1 MLYIEYGIILSKI
14 TKNENKILNFLYGF
28 LLITGINQ
36 IILTPCILLHTS
48 FSIAFYTTLVIDF
61 ALVLIS
67 FKIKDSKT
75 NNLKKGQTLLNSIVC
90 LVVVVQMILITIAYK
105 QNADDSFY
113 VSLSTGSI
121 DSKAIYMEEPSMG
134 YSAEE
139 TLLSP
144 TELLPT
150 IELQIAIYSKIANVN
165 PAIMCHS
172 ILPMIMIFIA
182 YLAFYQFAK
191 SFMDEKNAKIFLIIL
206 SVIFLFTGFST
217 KFRTGCLLI
226 KPWQGKAILLNIGI
240 PIILACLIRMDKNI
254 KREDVIILA
263 IANLFSMSLS
273 STAIFLVPFIYL
285 AFGILKLIKWK
296 WKDILWL
303 IISFI
308 PIILYVLI
316 YINMNQNV
324 QEAFAVPK
332 DEVSIIESLKD
343 YNSYIYLIYYVIST
357 IIIMIIGNAQ
367 SKRYFGYVQLI
378 NLVTIWNPIFSNI
391 IAKYF
396 TSSAI
401 FWRVLWLLPIEF
413 AIAYSV
419 VLIIQ
424 KNKNEKVKIITA
436 IIAIIILIIP
446 GKFVY
451 KNGLTENLENIP
463 QYIINQTNYI
473 LEKGKDDDK
482 IVVFAVDSME
492 PSHSTTM
499 RQISSKIELIFS
511 RGLYIDKV
519 KNKQIIEERRN
530 LIQLY
535 SQDYRYTIEEFNEIV
550 KKQNIDWMIIKSED
564 NKLIDYLN
572 QSCLQK
578 DCEMDGYTLYRNI
591 LM

>member
-1 MLYIEYGIILSKI
+1 M
-14 TKNENKILNFLYGF
+14 
-28 LLITGINQ
+28 NQ

-48 FSIAFYTTLVIDF
+48 FSIAFYATILIDILLIIISFIISNIRIRKNAKKQENKASAKCKNSIITLVMI
-61 ALVLIS
+61 I
-67 FKIKDSKT
+67 II
-75 NNLKKGQTLLNSIVC
+75 GI
-90 LVVVVQMILITIAYK
+90 QMILATIVYK

-113 VSLSTGSI
+113 VSLSTASI
-121 DSKAIYMEEPSMG
+121 DSESIYMEEPSMG

-165 PAIMCHS
+165 PAVMCHS
-172 ILPMIMIFIA
+172 VLPMIMIFIA
-182 YLAFYQFAK
+182 YIAFYQFAK

-254 KREDVIILA
+254 KKEDVIILA
-263 IANLFSMSLS
+263 ISNLFSMSLS
-273 STAIFLVPFIYL
+273 STAIFLVPFMYL
-285 AFGILKLIKWK
+285 AFGILKLIRWK

-308 PIILYVLI
+308 PIIIYVLI
-316 YINMNQNV
+316 YISMNQNV

-332 DEVSIIESLKD
+332 EEVSIIESLKY
-343 YNSYIYLIYYVIST
+343 YNSYIYLIYYIIST
-357 IIIMIIGNAQ
+357 IIIMIMGNTQ
-367 SKRYFGYVQLI
+367 SKRYFGYIQLI
-378 NLVTIWNPIFSNI
+378 NLMTIWNPIFSNI

-413 AIAYSV
+413 AISYAI

-424 KNKNEKVKIITA
+424 KTKNTKVQLATI
-436 IIAIIILIIP
+436 IIAIFILIIP

-451 KNGLTENLENIP
+451 KNDLTDNLENIP

-473 LEKGKDDDK
+473 LENSKDDDK

-519 KNKQIIEERRN
+519 KNKEIIEERRN

-535 SQDYRYTIEEFNEIV
+535 SQDYRYTIQEFNQIIE
-550 KKQNIDWMIIKSED
+550 KQNIDWMIVKSED
-564 NKLIDYLN
+564 NKLIQYLN

-578 DCEMDGYTLYRNI
+578 DCEMDGYTLYKNV